1 MKTPMVSSA
10 TSFQRLQT
18 SLQSP
23 MPRLP
28 RSNVYS
34 TQDPANPS
42 ASVHRKRFFTPSLTL
57 KFLCAGYL
65 NRGGELWAWDQGI
78 WSEGILLSCLVGI
91 LLFGPRRSHSS
102 IPAGTRV
109 RPSRAAAV
117 KDGPTWGRPKGLSL
131 TAASTAAD
139 WCASGLAV

>member
-1 MKTPMVSSA
+1 MLGARETQTVRA
-10 TSFQRLQT
+10 CRYRFQRARPEAADDLADRFRGGSEVRCHFHAGAFDQR
-18 SLQSP
+18 LD
-23 MPRLP
+23 LP
-28 RSNVYS
+28 RF
-34 TQDPANPS
+34 
-42 ASVHRKRFFTPSLTL
+42 R
-57 KFLCAGYL
+57 
-65 NRGGELWAWDQGI
+65 GELWAWDHGI

-131 TAASTAAD
+131 TAVSTAAD